1 MPYQRPTLT
10 DLIDLSETD
19 IEARLPGADARM
31 RRSNLNVLARVLA
44 GGEHG
49 LYGFIDWASKQI
61 LPDTAEAEVL
71 DRHANVWGVIRTA
84 ASFASGNVTF
94 AGTDGVVIPAATKLK
109 RSDGSEYTTS
119 SEVTIASGAATAVV
133 TADTQGSAGNA
144 DAAGAISLI
153 SPIAGVTTQATVAA
167 GGLTGGAD
175 AETDASLRARVLT
188 RIQQPPHGG
197 AGFDYVTWA
206 LEQPGVT
213 RAWVYP
219 QELGLGTVSVRFMMD
234 DTYVDGIPLAA
245 DVTALQTAI
254 DLVRPVT
261 ADVTVVA
268 PVAVPLNITT
278 LSLTPSSSTVQ
289 AAVEAEIA
297 DLILRAAEPGTTI
310 KISHIREAVSI
321 AAGETDHALTDP
333 SADITHTTGQIA
345 VVGTYPWSS

>member
-1 MPYQRPTLT
+1 MPYNRPTLT
-10 DLIDLSETD
+10 DLIDQSETD

-49 LYGFIDWASKQI
+49 LYGFIDWASKQM
-61 LPDTAEAEVL
+61 LPDTAEAEFL
-71 DRHANVWGVIRTA
+71 DRHSNVWGISRIP

-94 AGTDGVVIPAATKLK
+94 SGTNGTTIPAGTKLK
-109 RSDGSEYTTS
+109 RSNGTIYTMPSEALIGSGTVTT
-119 SEVTIASGAATAVV
+119 AV
-133 TADTQGSAGNA
+133 TADAVGTASNG

-153 SPIAGVTTQATVAA
+153 SPIAGVTTQATIAA

-175 AETDASLRARVLT
+175 AETDEANRARVLT

-219 QELGLGTVSVRFMMD
+219 LELGLGTVSVRFMMD
-234 DTYVDGIPLAA
+234 DIYSDGIPLAS

-254 DLVRPVT
+254 DLARPVT

-278 LSLTPSSSTVQ
+278 LTITPSSSTVQ
-289 AAVEAEIA
+289 AAIEAEIA
-297 DLILRAAEPGTTI
+297 DLILRTAEPGATI
-310 KISHIREAVSI
+310 KVSHIREAISI
-321 AAGETDHALTDP
+321 AAGETDHSLTDP

-345 VVGTYPWSS
+345 VVGTYPWS